1 MELTALAD
9 IKPFKSEWRI
19 QVKVLHTWKHYTKL
33 SGETLEI
40 IMSDAHGTKI
50 LASCKKTYF
59 EKFAKK
65 VPVGMWRNIE
75 NFSINGP
82 GVSYRPTNHQYK
94 INFIYGT
101 DITPSTLQNDS
112 MFLSLVDFQTIQ
124 QGVEDENILIDVIGE
139 VTDLGSLDTVL
150 CSGKERKKIEFSL
163 TDLQGRRIACCLW
176 GKFAESIHANCK
188 AVGGD
193 TVICLLRF
201 VKHGTHKIVRLFMSD
216 EVQISNSYDASQ
228 IFFNPPIMESEAFLK
243 REVASNALTL
253 VESEQDK
260 LEREIRRD
268 KWMQYPIR
276 DIAELLS
283 STQIEQCRVIAT
295 ICAIDK
301 DWGWYYFGCK
311 ACNKKVNKISTKVQ
325 VVKGNEITT
334 HLWWCEKCDD
344 KVTKVLPKF
353 RIHVW
358 VKDGTGEAYLMLLDW
373 IAIGVIPETA
383 AALLNGSFEELQD
396 IESFPEA
403 VTDLVGKTFMFGIYI
418 ESNNVASKGGM
429 YKVGK
434 VWKDLSM
441 LLTGGST
448 TESWTQSD
456 VGTSNLSGSQGSLLV
471 IESQANENTVVT
483 PSSKR
488 KQQSNEGEPD
498 ISSTTKKQ
506 KVANEETKV
515 VLFIITTNM
524 KNKEDNTRKRRTNHQ
539 PTCQS
544 PADSKLTDGTIADS
558 IFRQVLGDVSNLKP
572 NLQSSGGSQ
581 HFTQPSTYF
590 GSGNPYYDKAKGK
603 QPQCSKRIRANG
615 DNNNDRVQLSNIL
628 SRRSTCLQIQPRN
641 LLPAFSNS
649 DSVKQHNENM
659 WSTSQVNESEKEDDL
674 ESSLDHNF
682 TDEGEDYSDQSYDDV
697 SSEDSDSHEVGS
709 DNTEEISDTSHVPDE
724 QRARILTMADIF
736 KTMFQGG
743 QSSSTP
749 LPKLNTTQYLD
760 EGDPTYICNYC
771 GAKMWYGER
780 IEKRNKTKKPK
791 FSLCCG
797 QGQVQLPLLKESP
810 EILKRLL
817 HGDDEISKYFRE
829 NIRQLNMVFSFTSL
843 GGKVDKCLPQ
853 GRGPKMFQLQG
864 ENYHLM
870 GSLKPPAGE
879 EAKFSQLYIVDIE
892 NEIDKRASIIGK
904 YKKKADKAKKE
915 SVRKK

>member
-65 VPVGMWRNIE
+65 VLVGTWRNIE

-82 GVSYRPTNHQYK
+82 SVSYRPTNHQYK

-101 DITPSTLQNDS
+101 DITPSTLQNDN

-139 VTDLGSLDTVL
+139 VTDLGPLDTVL
-150 CSGKERKKIEFSL
+150 CYGKKIKKIEFSL

-176 GKFAESIHANCK
+176 GKFAESIQANCK

-193 TVICLLRF
+193 IVICLLCF
-201 VKHGTHKIVRLFMSD
+201 VKIGTHKIVCLFMSD

-228 IFFNPPIMESEAFLK
+228 IFFNLPIMETEAFLK
-243 REVASNALTL
+243 RDVASNALTL

-283 STQIEQCRVIAT
+283 STQIEQCRIIAT
-295 ICAIDK
+295 IYAIDK

-325 VVKGNEITT
+325 IVKGNEITT

-383 AALLNGSFEELQD
+383 AALLNGSFEEAITY

-403 VTDLVGKTFMFGIYI
+403 ITDLVGKTFMFGIYI

-456 VGTSNLSGSQGSLLV
+456 VGTTNLSGSQ
-471 IESQANENTVVT
+471 ANEDTVVT

-506 KVANEETKV
+506 CARVFVKKEK
-515 VLFIITTNM
+515 TT
-524 KNKEDNTRKRRTNHQ
+524 KED
-539 PTCQS
+539 
-544 PADSKLTDGTIADS
+544 
-558 IFRQVLGDVSNLKP
+558 
-572 NLQSSGGSQ
+572 
-581 HFTQPSTYF
+581 
-590 GSGNPYYDKAKGK
+590 
-603 QPQCSKRIRANG
+603 
-615 DNNNDRVQLSNIL
+615 
-628 SRRSTCLQIQPRN
+628 
-641 LLPAFSNS
+641 
-649 DSVKQHNENM
+649 
-659 WSTSQVNESEKEDDL
+659 
-674 ESSLDHNF
+674 
-682 TDEGEDYSDQSYDDV
+682 
-697 SSEDSDSHEVGS
+697 
-709 DNTEEISDTSHVPDE
+709 
-724 QRARILTMADIF
+724 
-736 KTMFQGG
+736 
-743 QSSSTP
+743 SSS
-749 LPKLNTTQYLD
+749 
-760 EGDPTYICNYC
+760 
-771 GAKMWYGER
+771 
-780 IEKRNKTKKPK
+780 KK
-791 FSLCCG
+791 SG
-797 QGQVQLPLLKESP
+797 
-810 EILKRLL
+810 
-817 HGDDEISKYFRE
+817 
-829 NIRQLNMVFSFTSL
+829 
-843 GGKVDKCLPQ
+843 
-853 GRGPKMFQLQG
+853 
-864 ENYHLM
+864 
-870 GSLKPPAGE
+870 
-879 EAKFSQLYIVDIE
+879 
-892 NEIDKRASIIGK
+892 
-904 YKKKADKAKKE
+904 
-915 SVRKK
+915 

>member
-65 VPVGMWRNIE
+65 VLVGTWRNIE

-82 GVSYRPTNHQYK
+82 SVSYRPTNHQYK

-101 DITPSTLQNDS
+101 DITPSTLQNDN

-139 VTDLGSLDTVL
+139 VTDLGPLDTVL
-150 CSGKERKKIEFSL
+150 CYGKKRKKIEFSL

-176 GKFAESIHANCK
+176 GKFAESIQANCK

-193 TVICLLRF
+193 IVICLLCF
-201 VKHGTHKIVRLFMSD
+201 VKIGTHKIVCLFMSD

-228 IFFNPPIMESEAFLK
+228 IFFNLPIMETEAFLK
-243 REVASNALTL
+243 RDVASNALTL

-283 STQIEQCRVIAT
+283 STQIEQCRIIAT
-295 ICAIDK
+295 IYAIDK

-325 VVKGNEITT
+325 IVKGNEITT

-344 KVTKVLPKF
+344 KVTK
-353 RIHVW
+353 
-358 VKDGTGEAYLMLLDW
+358 
-373 IAIGVIPETA
+373 IAIRVIPENA

-403 VTDLVGKTFMFGIYI
+403 ITDLVGKTFMFGIYI

-456 VGTSNLSGSQGSLLV
+456 VGTTNLSGSQGSLLV
-471 IESQANENTVVT
+471 IESQANEDTVVT

-506 KVANEETKV
+506 CARVFVKKEN
-515 VLFIITTNM
+515 TT
-524 KNKEDNTRKRRTNHQ
+524 KED
-539 PTCQS
+539 
-544 PADSKLTDGTIADS
+544 
-558 IFRQVLGDVSNLKP
+558 
-572 NLQSSGGSQ
+572 
-581 HFTQPSTYF
+581 
-590 GSGNPYYDKAKGK
+590 
-603 QPQCSKRIRANG
+603 
-615 DNNNDRVQLSNIL
+615 
-628 SRRSTCLQIQPRN
+628 
-641 LLPAFSNS
+641 
-649 DSVKQHNENM
+649 
-659 WSTSQVNESEKEDDL
+659 
-674 ESSLDHNF
+674 
-682 TDEGEDYSDQSYDDV
+682 
-697 SSEDSDSHEVGS
+697 
-709 DNTEEISDTSHVPDE
+709 
-724 QRARILTMADIF
+724 
-736 KTMFQGG
+736 
-743 QSSSTP
+743 SSS
-749 LPKLNTTQYLD
+749 
-760 EGDPTYICNYC
+760 
-771 GAKMWYGER
+771 
-780 IEKRNKTKKPK
+780 KK
-791 FSLCCG
+791 SG
-797 QGQVQLPLLKESP
+797 
-810 EILKRLL
+810 
-817 HGDDEISKYFRE
+817 
-829 NIRQLNMVFSFTSL
+829 
-843 GGKVDKCLPQ
+843 
-853 GRGPKMFQLQG
+853 
-864 ENYHLM
+864 
-870 GSLKPPAGE
+870 
-879 EAKFSQLYIVDIE
+879 
-892 NEIDKRASIIGK
+892 
-904 YKKKADKAKKE
+904 
-915 SVRKK
+915 

>member
-1 MELTALAD
+1 IYPILLSKSLQFV
-9 IKPFKSEWRI
+9 IFK
-19 QVKVLHTWKHYTKL
+19 
-33 SGETLEI
+33 
-40 IMSDAHGTKI
+40 GTKI

-59 EKFAKK
+59 VKFAKK
-65 VPVGMWRNIE
+65 VLVGMWRNIE

-201 VKHGTHKIVRLFMSD
+201 VKVGTYRD

-243 REVASNALTL
+243 R
-253 VESEQDK
+253 
-260 LEREIRRD
+260 
-268 KWMQYPIR
+268 
-276 DIAELLS
+276 
-283 STQIEQCRVIAT
+283 
-295 ICAIDK
+295 
-301 DWGWYYFGCK
+301 
-311 ACNKKVNKISTKVQ
+311 
-325 VVKGNEITT
+325 
-334 HLWWCEKCDD
+334 
-344 KVTKVLPKF
+344 F

-506 KVANEETKV
+506 CARVFVKKEK
-515 VLFIITTNM
+515 TT
-524 KNKEDNTRKRRTNHQ
+524 KED
-539 PTCQS
+539 S
-544 PADSKLTDGTIADS
+544 SSKK
-558 IFRQVLGDVSNLKP
+558 N
-572 NLQSSGGSQ
+572 
-581 HFTQPSTYF
+581 
-590 GSGNPYYDKAKGK
+590 KAKGK

-749 LPKLNTTQYLD
+749 LPKLNTT
-760 EGDPTYICNYC
+760 
-771 GAKMWYGER
+771 
-780 IEKRNKTKKPK
+780 RN
-791 FSLCCG
+791 
-797 QGQVQLPLLKESP
+797 
-810 EILKRLL
+810 
-817 HGDDEISKYFRE
+817 
-829 NIRQLNMVFSFTSL
+829 
-843 GGKVDKCLPQ
+843 
-853 GRGPKMFQLQG
+853 
-864 ENYHLM
+864 
-870 GSLKPPAGE
+870 
-879 EAKFSQLYIVDIE
+879 
-892 NEIDKRASIIGK
+892 
-904 YKKKADKAKKE
+904 
-915 SVRKK
+915 